1 MPPFEIAIAAFI
13 ALMVLL
19 IVALRLKHSHDQRIR
34 RAASS
39 GFYDFD
45 LAHYGTPS
53 AGSSLMEQAVES
65 ASRPLA
71 PTFVSG
77 GAGKGKGKGAGHVAT
92 GPIPSSFGAT
102 DRSSIG
108 PLPAFDQETAVR
120 HRPPGEA
127 HPGLPIPS
135 VPSIPVPSATAGAG
149 AGAGS
154 SLPLLVQPPPP
165 APGASHLAGDTAG

>member
-1 MPPFEIAIAAFI
+1 MPPFEIAIAAFV

-19 IVALRLKHSHDQRIR
+19 IVALRVKHSHDQKIR

-53 AGSSLMEQAVES
+53 AGNSLMEKAVES

-71 PTFVSG
+71 PSFSSSG
-77 GAGKGKGKGAGHVAT
+77 GAGKGKGKGKGKGAGHIAKT
-92 GPIPSSFGAT
+92 PIPSSFGAT

-108 PLPAFDQETAVR
+108 LLPAFDQETAVR
-120 HRPPGEA
+120 HRPPGET
-127 HPGLPIPS
+127 HQGLPIPS
-135 VPSIPVPSATAGAG
+135 VPSIPVPSATADGG
-149 AGAGS
+149 DRS

-165 APGASHLAGDTAG
+165 ASAPLT

>member
-1 MPPFEIAIAAFI
+1 MPPFEIAIAGFI

-19 IVALRLKHSHDQRIR
+19 IVVVRAKRSHDQRRR

-45 LAHYGTPS
+45 LARYGTPS
-53 AGSSLMEQAVES
+53 AGNSLMEKAAES

-71 PTFVSG
+71 PSFISSG
-77 GAGKGKGKGAGHVAT
+77 GAGKGKGKGKGKGAGHMAT
-92 GPIPSSFGAT
+92 APIPSSFGVS

-108 PLPAFDQETAVR
+108 LLPAFDQETALR

-127 HPGLPIPS
+127 TEGLPIPS
-135 VPSIPVPSATAGAG
+135 VPSVPVPSATAGSG
-149 AGAGS
+149 NES
-154 SLPLLVQPPPP
+154 SLPLLAQPPPP
-165 APGASHLAGDTAG
+165 PSAPPT

>member
-1 MPPFEIAIAAFI
+1 MPPFEIIIAAFI

-19 IVALRLKHSHDQRIR
+19 IVAIRIKHSHDQRIR

-53 AGSSLMEQAVES
+53 AGSSLMEKAVES
-65 ASRPLA
+65 SSRPLA
-71 PTFVSG
+71 PTFISSG
-77 GAGKGKGKGAGHVAT
+77 GVGKGKAKGKGAGHIAT
-92 GPIPSSFGAT
+92 APIPTSFGAT
-102 DRSSIG
+102 DRSSVG

-120 HRPPGEA
+120 HRPPGDTDQ
-127 HPGLPIPS
+127 GLPIPS
-135 VPSIPVPSATAGAG
+135 VPSIPVPSAAAGTSS
-149 AGAGS
+149 GS

-165 APGASHLAGDTAG
+165 PASGPPA

>member
-19 IVALRLKHSHDQRIR
+19 IVAIRMKHSHDQRLR

-45 LAHYGTPS
+45 LARYGTAS
-53 AGSSLMEQAVES
+53 AGNSLMEKAVES

-71 PTFVSG
+71 PSFISSG
-77 GAGKGKGKGAGHVAT
+77 GTGKSKSKGKGKGAGPIAT
-92 GPIPSSFGAT
+92 GPIPSSFGAS

-108 PLPAFDQETAVR
+108 LLPAFDQETAVR
-120 HRPPGEA
+120 HRPPGET
-127 HPGLPIPS
+127 HEGLPIPS
-135 VPSIPVPSATAGAG
+135 VPSVPVTSATAGSG
-149 AGAGS
+149 NES

-165 APGASHLAGDTAG
+165 ASAPPT

>member
-1 MPPFEIAIAAFI
+1 MPPFEITIAAFI

-19 IVALRLKHSHDQRIR
+19 IVAVRVKHSHDQRMR

-53 AGSSLMEQAVES
+53 AGNSLMEKAVES

-71 PTFVSG
+71 PSFISSG
-77 GAGKGKGKGAGHVAT
+77 GAGKGKANGKGKEAGHMAT
-92 GPIPSSFGAT
+92 APIPSSFGTT

-108 PLPAFDQETAVR
+108 LLPAFDQETAVR
-120 HRPPGEA
+120 HRPPGET
-127 HPGLPIPS
+127 HEGLPIPS
-135 VPSIPVPSATAGAG
+135 VPSVPVPSATAGSG
-149 AGAGS
+149 NES

-165 APGASHLAGDTAG
+165 ASSPPT

>member
-19 IVALRLKHSHDQRIR
+19 IVAIRIKHSHDQRIR

-53 AGSSLMEQAVES
+53 AGSSLMEKAVES

-71 PTFVSG
+71 PTFISSG
-77 GAGKGKGKGAGHVAT
+77 GEGKGKGKGKGAGHIAT
-92 GPIPSSFGAT
+92 APIPSSFGAT

-108 PLPAFDQETAVR
+108 YPPAFDQKTAVR
-120 HRPPGEA
+120 HRPPGEI
-127 HPGLPIPS
+127 HQGLPIPS
-135 VPSIPVPSATAGAG
+135 VPSIPVPSAAAGTG
-149 AGAGS
+149 T
-154 SLPLLVQPPPP
+154 SLPLLAQPPPP
-165 APGASHLAGDTAG
+165 TSGPPA